1 MMVLQWFF
9 YGLAAYLLGSIT
21 FGRLIAR
28 RVGHIDITR
37 QGSGNVGAT
46 NVSRA
51 LGIKWGIVTLILDVL
66 KGFIPVIIVANYYG
80 LQDGSINEAGIV
92 AVGLCALLGHQFSV
106 FHRFKGGK
114 GVATALGMYLGIS
127 SVTCISCLSVLILFV
142 LVVYK
147 WGFISLGSIVSA
159 CAIPVFLAL
168 FGGSWIYIIGS
179 IIVCG
184 LVCYKHK
191 ENIQRL
197 LKKEEPKWPNK
208 RDQESK
214 LRSLSN
220 SSSE

>member
-1 MMVLQWFF
+1 MALQWILF
-9 YGLAAYLLGSIT
+9 GMAAYLLGSIT

-28 RVGHIDITR
+28 KVGHIDITR

-66 KGFIPVIIVANYYG
+66 KGFIPVIIFANYYG
-80 LQDGSINEAGIV
+80 LQDSSMNETGIF

-114 GVATALGMYLGIS
+114 GIATALGMYLGIS
-127 SVTCISCLSVLILFV
+127 SVTCVSCLSALILFV

-168 FGGSWIYIIGS
+168 FGGSWMFVIGS
-179 IIVCG
+179 IIVCA

-197 LKKEEPKWPNK
+197 LKREEPKWPKK
-208 RDQESK
+208 RNQDVTAQ
-214 LRSLSN
+214 
-220 SSSE
+220 